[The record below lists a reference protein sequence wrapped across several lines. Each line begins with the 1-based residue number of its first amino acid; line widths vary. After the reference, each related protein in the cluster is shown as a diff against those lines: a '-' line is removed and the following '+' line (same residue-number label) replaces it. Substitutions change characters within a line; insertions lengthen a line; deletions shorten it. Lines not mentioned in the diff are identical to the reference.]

1 MKSNDTT
8 NCKTTKDTGT
18 VRSESVRDAVR
29 RHLSLK
35 KFHDLRRRVVP
46 LAAAKGYLTDDD
58 VFRRAS
64 TGLDAHE

>member
-8 NCKTTKDTGT
+8 NFKTTKDTGT

-29 RHLSLK
+29 RQLSLK

-46 LAAAKGYLTDDD
+46 LAAARGYLTDED
-58 VFRRAS
+58 VFRS
-64 TGLDAHE
+64 VSSGLDTHE